1 MKDAAN
7 SEKDRQH
14 HAAPFM
20 GQVIG
25 FKVRRLHGLIQSGWA
40 EWFAGYDLRLTPMQ
54 GGMLIL
60 VSDNPG
66 LTQTGLAGLLGI
78 EPPTLSQSIS
88 PLLERGLIERR
99 KVNGDKRAHALH
111 LTKVGADAVA
121 LVRREIPR
129 HEKAVLER
137 LNPGEQRELHRLLD
151 KALGDGDAA

>member
-1 MKDAAN
+1 MKDAAK
-7 SEKDRQH
+7 SKKDRQH
-14 HAAPFM
+14 HTAPFM
-20 GQVIG
+20 GRVIG
-25 FKVRRLHGLIQSGWA
+25 FKVRRLHGLIQSGWTG
-40 EWFAGYDLRLTPMQ
+40 WFAGYDLHLTPMQ
-54 GGMLIL
+54 GGMLTL

-111 LTKVGADAVA
+111 LTKAGADAVA

-129 HEKAVLER
+129 HENAVLAR
-137 LNPGEQRELHRLLD
+137 LNPDEQHELHRLLD
-151 KALGDGDAA
+151 KALGDGDAS